1 MHIAIPL
8 FLLVGMFIHVNR
20 LKLART
26 QPARG
31 LAIGVVMMLVLLSL
45 VKPARSMGPADLT
58 TAVASVD
65 LDWFYM
71 NFYPLLDRMDP
82 VYVWIM
88 LAGITGLLMLLPWLS
103 PQKTP
108 APLAAVVDPANCN
121 GCSWCFQDC
130 PYEAVTMIPH
140 EYKKGQRQAQ
150 VNPDRCTACGICAGS
165 CPSATP
171 FRHVEELVS
180 GIEIPGYPI
189 DRLREEAMTK
199 LATLSGTA
207 RVMVF
212 GCDHALPI
220 ARIETAGVA
229 ALSLPCIG
237 MLPPSF
243 VDYIARQDNV
253 DGVLVS
259 GCCAEDCFY
268 RKGSNWTEERFASRR
283 MPHLRTL
290 AGHDKVKV
298 CWASAFQGGT
308 LAAELA
314 EFRARL
320 AREPGVGSAP
330 ADLDEATHE
339 HH

>member
-1 MHIAIPL
+1 
-8 FLLVGMFIHVNR
+8 
-20 LKLART
+20 
-26 QPARG
+26 
-31 LAIGVVMMLVLLSL
+31 
-45 VKPARSMGPADLT
+45 
-58 TAVASVD
+58 
-65 LDWFYM
+65 
-71 NFYPLLDRMDP
+71 
-82 VYVWIM
+82 
-88 LAGITGLLMLLPWLS
+88 
-103 PQKTP
+103 
-108 APLAAVVDPANCN
+108 
-121 GCSWCFQDC
+121 
-130 PYEAVTMIPH
+130 
-140 EYKKGQRQAQ
+140 
-150 VNPDRCTACGICAGS
+150 
-165 CPSATP
+165 
-171 FRHVEELVS
+171 
-180 GIEIPGYPI
+180 
-189 DRLREEAMTK
+189 
-199 LATLSGTA
+199 
-207 RVMVF
+207 MVF

-243 VDYIARQDNV
+243 VDYIARQDSV

-320 AREPGVGSAP
+320 AREPDVSSAP
-330 ADLDEATHE
+330 ADTDEATHE